1 MKKIVIILI
10 TCFVFFVTGCTK
22 TSTTTN
28 ETSTTSFSNTTT
40 FTTLPLTTT
49 YGALILSD
57 ESVQKNIFKVDS
69 FSGITTD
76 FSDYDYLMQAL
87 LLDEIVFSFASNSAA
102 VQPVYINSNPN
113 SWNPIGF
120 WIDQARLPAG
130 YNPLINGYLERTF
143 GLPTYLGDNRVL
155 SSGSEPITTISMV
168 LGSSYAN
175 IDKSNQTYGETIYDF
190 VEMTLSG
197 YDTGSKLV
205 HNIGAQGQSFWYD
218 IFPQIMFSRL
228 YDLYPDTPYM
238 REMVLNGADEWL
250 EALPYFETDGVP
262 DYEFVGFNVVL
273 ESPTV
278 EGNHIEPPN
287 GGLAFLLYGAYQM
300 TEEEKYLEGVK
311 TVLDYFQTYTK
322 NPNYEAMT
330 DYAPYV
336 AAILNARYRTNYDI
350 GKFLDFLFEE
360 DSAFR
365 PGWSVLTGSFG
376 DHLVDGLVGQSGD
389 YAFSM
394 NTFHL
399 ASVLAPMVKYDTRY
413 ADAIGKYLLNV
424 YNNAK
429 VFFPQ
434 ENTLAEQSMTSF
446 LSYDRYGSI
455 CYEGFRNQS
464 GGIAIGDA
472 TTTFSQ
478 PSDLSLYS
486 SAFIGAF
493 AGMISKTD
501 QVGILKYDLNNT
513 DSFGFD
519 DYPQYLVYNPFTESK
534 TIRFTGSD
542 DSYDLFDTV
551 SNSLVAKNVT
561 GEINV
566 KLDALSSVVL
576 VVLPPNSQ
584 YFVDGDMIYANSDLI
599 SKYKAS
605 VNIMNLVSRQELT
618 ESSEIEITYE
628 VPLGDT
634 VDNMKIYFG
643 DILAYDG
650 LPINVFSYDKSLL
663 PDTDYEMKILITT
676 DNGLQDYVTKRV
688 ICR

>member
-1 MKKIVIILI
+1 MKKIVIVLI
-10 TCFVFFVTGCTK
+10 ACFVFLVIGCSQI
-22 TSTTTN
+22 TSTTLQ
-28 ETSTTSFSNTTT
+28 TSTTSFSTTAT
-40 FTTLPLTTT
+40 STTQSLSPTD
-49 YGALILSD
+49 GALILNNH
-57 ESVQKNIFKVDS
+57 SVQKNIFKVDG
-69 FSGITTD
+69 FSRITAD
-76 FSDYDYLMQAL
+76 FSDYDYLMQAVR
-87 LLDEIVFSFASNSAA
+87 LDEIVFSFASNPNAL
-102 VQPVYINSNPN
+102 QPAYINSNPN

-120 WIDQARLPAG
+120 WIDQARLPAD
-130 YNPLINGYLERTF
+130 YNPLVNGYLERTF
-143 GLPTYLGDNRVL
+143 GVPTYLGDNRVL

-175 IDKSNQTYGETIYDF
+175 IDKSNQTYGDTLYDF
-190 VEMTLSG
+190 VEMALSG

-218 IFPQIMFSRL
+218 IVPQIMFSRL
-228 YDLYPDTPYM
+228 YDLYPNTPYM

-250 EALPYFETDGVP
+250 EALPYFETDGSP

-278 EGNHIEPPN
+278 TGGHIEPPN
-287 GGLAFLLYGAYQM
+287 GGLAFLFYGAYQM
-300 TEEEKYLEGVK
+300 TGEEKYLDGAK

-336 AAILNARYRTNYDI
+336 AAILNTRYGTNYDI

-365 PGWSVLTGSFG
+365 PGWSVMTGSFG

-413 ADAIGKYLLNV
+413 ADSIGKYLLNV

-434 ENTLAEQSMTSF
+434 ENTLAEQSMSSF

-464 GGIAIGDA
+464 GGMAIGDA

-493 AGMISKTD
+493 AGMISQTN
-501 QVGILKYDLNNT
+501 QFGILQYNLNNT
-513 DSFGFD
+513 DSFGFN
-519 DYPQYLVYNPFTESK
+519 DYPQFLVYNPYDETK
-534 TIRFTGSD
+534 TIRFTGSV

-566 KLDALSSVVL
+566 ELAAQSSVVL

-584 YFVDGDMIYANSDLI
+584 YYVDGDSIYANSDLI
-599 SKYKAS
+599 SKYRAS

-618 ESSEIEITYE
+618 ESSEIEITYF
-628 VPLGDT
+628 VPLGDE
-634 VDNMKIYFG
+634 VENMKIYFG

-650 LPINVFSYDKSLL
+650 LPNSVFSYDKSIL
-663 PDTDYEMKILITT
+663 PNTDYEMKIMITT
-676 DNGLQDYVTKRV
+676 ENGLQDYVTKRV